1 MKAQT
6 GMQSVSGKPGIRKAK
21 LLLVGSDDDFKGGVM
36 GGIIPGERSSIAG
49 KSATLLGALQRLH
62 SVAIDIV
69 LLSHKFRDEELALF
83 TADARRSGFA
93 GLILRVAP
101 LGAYRPDFSA
111 TLPVA
116 GFSPATR
123 PFYDTPPGTRLAPGV
138 ISLTDK
144 QRAVLTHVT
153 EGWTNQRIGQELKCT
168 EAAVKA
174 VVQELFRKLQVRKR
188 AQIVRVAIEKR
199 LIPVAAKLVGRAD
212 ETPQAAALPPMMK
225 DQQPIHVGD
234 FIIDVEM
241 HQVWVCGV
249 EIRLT
254 PSEFQLLWIL
264 ARHSGKLVK
273 SSALREMFWRNPASR
288 EASLRVLVGALRAK
302 IETTKIPRYVVTE
315 RSLGYRFIP
324 SPSAS
329 GPIGDYR
336 EHTT

>member
-1 MKAQT
+1 
-6 GMQSVSGKPGIRKAK
+6 
-21 LLLVGSDDDFKGGVM
+21 M

-49 KSATLLGALQRLH
+49 TSATLLGALERLH

-101 LGAYRPDFSA
+101 MGAYQPDFSA
-111 TLPVA
+111 KLPIA
-116 GFSPATR
+116 GFSSATR
-123 PFYDTPPGTRLAPGV
+123 PFSNTPPGTRAAPGV

-144 QRAVLTHVT
+144 QRAVLAYVS
-153 EGWTNQRIGQELKCT
+153 EGWTNQRIAQELKCT

-174 VVQELFRKLQVRKR
+174 VVQALFRKLHVRKR
-188 AQIVRVAIEKR
+188 AQIVRLAIQKR
-199 LIPVAAKLVGRAD
+199 LIPIAPKSVRRAD
-212 ETPQAAALPPMMK
+212 EMPQTNQADALPPISK

-273 SSALREMFWRNPASR
+273 SGALREMFWRNPASR